1 MHNIYIAGTG
11 IWHPEEKVSN
21 NEIVNSYNS
30 FVEKFNQENKLDIEN
45 HIESLQETP
54 LYWALQRC
62 LVKDIENRTL
72 LYI

>member
-1 MHNIYIAGTG
+1 MKKIT
-11 IWHPEEKVSN
+11 N
-21 NEIVNSYNS
+21 N
-30 FVEKFNQENKLDIEN
+30 LDLEN